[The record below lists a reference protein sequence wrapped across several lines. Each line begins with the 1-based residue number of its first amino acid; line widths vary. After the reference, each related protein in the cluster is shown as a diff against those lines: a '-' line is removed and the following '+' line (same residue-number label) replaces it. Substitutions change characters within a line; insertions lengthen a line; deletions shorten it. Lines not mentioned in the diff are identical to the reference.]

1 MNQRAWV
8 VAFLCSF
15 AAAAILPATALA
27 QYVPPQTAP
36 PKQDSTKPS
45 GGSPPQSAAPA
56 PAPPAL
62 NFSGVI
68 FANYQYHGEAAN
80 RAQNR
85 FEVERAYLNFRLA
98 AGKRASVRVTT
109 DVYQQTSSAN
119 NADAFYRGWVIR
131 AKYAYLQYD
140 YIQPKNTAGFGAVA
154 RFGLIHNMFIDHEES
169 VWLRWLSTV
178 PVDRAGYFS
187 SSDAGL
193 STILTFPNKVGEL
206 YAAVF
211 NGPSYT
217 SREVDRFKDYGARL
231 TFTPL
236 GKSGLTY
243 LRTFAIDGWVYRGT
257 TASRFVNGGVGQV
270 GPVGEGLDRN
280 RWGVFAGIKDPRLVI
295 GADYAQRN
303 DEGEG
308 ASLNTPASPRLV
320 TDSTGRLFSAY
331 TYIKP
336 FLIADAKSPIP
347 LGIVA
352 RWDNVKPNTSS
363 DGHYNLVIAGLTWD
377 LSKQTAIA
385 LDYQEQTPKGTTA
398 VAPIRVYYLHIVANF

>member
-1 MNQRAWV
+1 MNLRASV
-8 VAFLCSF
+8 LAFLCSVATAATLPST
-15 AAAAILPATALA
+15 AAA
-27 QYVPPQTAP
+27 QYPPPPTAP
-36 PKQDSTKPS
+36 PKQDSTKPTGS
-45 GGSPPQSAAPA
+45 SPPAAPA
-56 PAPPAL
+56 PTPPAL

-140 YIQPKNTAGFGAVA
+140 YIQPSSSAGFGAVA
-154 RFGLIHNMFIDHEES
+154 RLGLLHNMFIDHEES
-169 VWLRWLSTV
+169 YWLRWLSTV
-178 PVDRAGYFS
+178 AVDRAGYFS
-187 SSDAGL
+187 SADGGL
-193 STILTFPNKVGEL
+193 ATLLTFPNKVGEF
-206 YAAVF
+206 YAAIF

-236 GKSGLTY
+236 SNSDMTY
-243 LRTFAIDGWVYRGT
+243 LRTFAIDGWVYRGA
-257 TASRFVNGGVGQV
+257 TASKFVNGGVGQV
-270 GPVGEGLDRN
+270 GPVGDALDRN

-295 GADYAQRN
+295 GADYAQRD

-308 ASLNTPASPRLV
+308 SSLNTPASPRFV
-320 TDSTGRLFSAY
+320 SDSTGRLFSAY
-331 TYIKP
+331 THIKP

-347 LGIVA
+347 LGIVV

-385 LDYQEQTPKGTTA
+385 LDYQEQTPKNTTA
-398 VAPIRVYYLHIVANF
+398 VAPTRVYFLHIVANF